1 MNIKTVYSEITNR
14 CNLNCATC
22 YNRSGLNK
30 VTREMTLEQIEQI
43 LAFGMRHG
51 ARRFLFSGGEPSLH
65 SDFHGL
71 LALLDRRPDLE
82 FGFVTNGTV
91 HDAVW
96 IDFLNSHDNV
106 TLQVSLD
113 GADEESNRLTRGAG
127 SFARAVEFVK
137 KIHLPTQKPLLKMVI
152 SKNNLSRVEDFY
164 RLAVTLGCMPE
175 FAFIYRSGN
184 GSDDWESKA
193 PSAQEKLAVLKLVK
207 RLNEEYGL
215 DAYLPRCT
223 VRCPFSAGAEQMS
236 VCIKTN
242 GRIQPCQALYG
253 DAYSLGNVFDLCEDE
268 LLARTDALV
277 ELARARVGTDY
288 GCEKCLLRAGCGKGC
303 MAEAANLF
311 GNPLADD
318 GACLFRKLEFLD
330 TYVKAGGKHG

>member
-1 MNIKTVYSEITNR
+1 MTFKTVYSEITNR

-22 YNRSGLNK
+22 YNRSGHNT
-30 VTREMTLEQIEQI
+30 VTHEMSLEQIEQI
-43 LAFGMRHG
+43 LEHGMRFG

-96 IDFLNSHDNV
+96 IDFLNLHDNV

-152 SKNNLSRVEDFY
+152 SKNNFHDVEAFY

-184 GSDDWESKA
+184 GSDAWESKA
-193 PSAQEKLAVLKLVK
+193 LSAREKMAVLKLVK

-215 DAYLPRCT
+215 DAYLPKCT

-242 GRIQPCQALYG
+242 GSIQPCQSLYG
-253 DAYSLGNVFDLCEDE
+253 DAYSLGNVFDFREDE
-268 LLARTDALV
+268 VLARVDALV
-277 ELARARVGTDY
+277 ELAKTRVSTDY
-288 GCEKCLLRAGCGKGC
+288 GCEKCLLHAACGKGC
-303 MAEAANLF
+303 MAEAANLV
-311 GNPLADD
+311 GDPLAND
-318 GACLFRKLEFLD
+318 GACLFRKLQFLD
-330 TYVKAGGKHG
+330 TCKP